1 MPKITFTVDEADAG
15 RLEALAAAYRGN
27 KTAAFRHALSALED
41 ARSPAPPTLA
51 ADVWAT
57 LAAGARGRLRRALT
71 EPELAVCLRATRSW
85 WVTGADA
92 HMIHSEVADMD
103 IEAAFGPG
111 DPVFGDG
118 PAPGGAV
125 DTKALA
131 GKLGA
136 MPDFDRAVLT
146 LACRD
151 WWATDPREPLTA
163 VLGGPLRGSA
173 GMN

>member
-71 EPELAVCLRATRSW
+71 EPELIVCLRATRSW
-85 WVTGADA
+85 WVTGIDA
-92 HMIHSEVADMD
+92 HLIHSEVADMD
-103 IEAAFGPG
+103 IEATFGPG
-111 DPVFGDG
+111 DALFGSG
-118 PAPGGAV
+118 PALDRPV
-125 DTKALA
+125 DTADLA
-131 GKLGA
+131 ARLVA

-151 WWATDPREPLTA
+151 WWAADPRGPLTA
-163 VLGGPLRGSA
+163 VLGGPLRGA
-173 GMN
+173 GGMN